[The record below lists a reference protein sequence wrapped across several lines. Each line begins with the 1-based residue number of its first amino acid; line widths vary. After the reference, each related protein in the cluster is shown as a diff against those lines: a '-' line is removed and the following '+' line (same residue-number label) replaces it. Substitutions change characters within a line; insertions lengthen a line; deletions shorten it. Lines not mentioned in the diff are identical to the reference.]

1 MRQFKKSSILFL
13 ILLLSSGSVFAE
25 RKVYDI
31 RVDRENIYNQAQN
44 HRNRL
49 DTKFKSELNSE
60 LNKLG
65 STATKQQ
72 KNKVFDKLRAKY
84 MQKHKVL
91 DSAMTRLARGR
102 EFKRNELLKKAFK
115 KVKVKF
121 PAMTGT
127 PPGKTGGI
135 LTDIDLSTIS
145 KKDAKKVY
153 GMLKKMFGK
162 VNVTMANGTISVAN
176 LDTTAFYPMKGG
188 RYAPSTYNNSE
199 YMHYFDK
206 HAPVGNATSQLNVR
220 KDYVYDNV
228 KKMHSDLT
236 SSPKSLLKDP
246 DKLRNMSKSAFR
258 LHGTTGGGK
267 PVGPDRNA
275 YKDSKKLLARF
286 EKSLANGKPMK
297 LSTIDK
303 ALLISKQ
310 KLSAEAVGLY
320 PPGASESEKLTAI
333 RKYRK
338 EIKTIVNDSLE
349 MAQNWDDTIEQ
360 QLKRKYNKA
369 VRKGKT
375 AKASAIKKAMME
387 MRARKIR
394 AKIGIMK
401 NGGSD
406 LLAESMGMKVDTT
419 EIAAGKTATGKAAT
433 GKAATGKTVVKTYYD
448 PQTKKHLSKAQLH
461 KRILKKDLKGLK
473 DLSKMDEA
481 FVAKQHAKNQK
492 RHKLVKAVQ
501 AKTGTATKTSHIAT
515 KSSLRATD
523 LADDVGSKT
532 KVVFRKSAQKLR
544 IIGKKIA
551 PQLAARAGFGKAL
564 GWVGFLAA
572 LPQSMKDSEELTK
585 TWITAD
591 DTDVSVYAKQFTS
604 LSLHAS
610 GAKYMFDMFSNNVE
624 NRVLEFKQNNPGA
637 WQNMTFQERIEVR
650 KQSFKNAIWK
660 TSGQMGKAIVVDM
673 PKAMIMNTYNAAKEG
688 TGLLGDKLDERSANK
703 RMKQTQ
709 DILQQKKTQ
718 IALRSSDAKRDWQS
732 LHKAY
737 EKKHGKA
744 TQNYLK
750 NPPKPI
756 GNEQGANYEELLDL
770 TYGQEIAN
778 SLDKARQDYKDA
790 IKKAGGRKSGPGVS
804 VALKRISSVTEM
816 MEDYVSD
823 PRNARKSGKAAQR
836 LKEYQASVD
845 KAQKEIKKQQSDA
858 AKSKVKPKPKSTS
871 KGNGTGIQVTSARYG
886 KSKFCDATG
895 FAKGQCDGKKA
906 CSFQVGNNM
915 CGDPEFGVV
924 KELKYTYKCVGG
936 AAVSSTISEYNVAQ
950 MECSESEKAS
960 SSTDTSSTGASSTR
974 IGPIR
979 MSKSN
984 KVTYKSTSS
993 EVDRK
998 YLSYITALQLFRA
1011 LDDDH
1016 EYKAKAKSQLDV
1028 KYKIYMDA
1036 KRNSK

>member
-1 MRQFKKSSILFL
+1 MRQFKKTSILFL

-145 KKDAKKVY
+145 KEDAKKVY

-258 LHGTTGGGK
+258 LHGTTGGGN
-267 PVGPDRNA
+267 PVGTDRNA

-360 QLKRKYNKA
+360 QLKRKYSNA
-369 VRKGKT
+369 VKKGKT
-375 AKASAIKKAMME
+375 TKASTIKKEMME
-387 MRARKIR
+387 MRARKVR
-394 AKIGIMK
+394 AKLGIIN

-406 LLAESMGMKVDTT
+406 MLAESMGMETGEAKTLIDKTKARTKANTKVT
-419 EIAAGKTATGKAAT
+419 
-433 GKAATGKTVVKTYYD
+433 KTYYD
-448 PQTKKHLSKAQLH
+448 PETKKYINKAQLRQ
-461 KRILKKDLKGLK
+461 RIIKD
-473 DLSKMDEA
+473 DLQALRDMSKMDDT
-481 FVAKQHAKNQK
+481 FVAKQHAKNPK
-492 RHKLVKAVQ
+492 RQKLVKTVQ
-501 AKTGTATKTSHIAT
+501 VKTVTATNSSQITTKTSQ
-515 KSSLRATD
+515 RVTD

-532 KVVFRKSAQKLR
+532 KGVFRKSAQKMR

-591 DTDVSVYAKQFTS
+591 DTDVTVYAKQFTS

-673 PKAMIMNTYNAAKEG
+673 PKAMVMNTYHAAKEG
-688 TGLLGDKLDERSANK
+688 TGLLGDKLNERSATK

-709 DILQQKKTQ
+709 DILLQKKTQ

-744 TQNYLK
+744 TQDYLK

-756 GNEQGANYEELLDL
+756 GNKQGADYEELLDL

-960 SSTDTSSTGASSTR
+960 SSTDTSSTG

-984 KVTYKSTSS
+984 KITYKSTSS
-993 EVDRK
+993 ELESK

>member
-1 MRQFKKSSILFL
+1 MKQFKKTSILFL

-72 KNKVFDKLRAKY
+72 KNKVFDRLRAKY

-145 KKDAKKVY
+145 KEDAKKVY

-258 LHGTTGGGK
+258 LHGTTGGGN

-360 QLKRKYNKA
+360 QLKRKYSKA

-375 AKASAIKKAMME
+375 TKASTIKKEMME
-387 MRARKIR
+387 MRARKVR
-394 AKIGIMK
+394 AKLGIIN

-406 LLAESMGMKVDTT
+406 MLAESMGMQADT
-419 EIAAGKTATGKAAT
+419 AKTATGK
-433 GKAATGKTVVKTYYD
+433 VKTYYD
-448 PQTKKHLSKAQLH
+448 PKTKKHINKTQLRQ
-461 KRILKKDLKGLK
+461 RIIKD
-473 DLSKMDEA
+473 DLQALRDMSKMDDT
-481 FVAKQHAKNQK
+481 FVAKQHAKNPK
-492 RHKLVKAVQ
+492 RQKLVKTVQ
-501 AKTGTATKTSHIAT
+501 VKTVTSTNSSQITTKTSQ
-515 KSSLRATD
+515 RVTD
-523 LADDVGSKT
+523 LADDAVGKT
-532 KVVFRKSAQKLR
+532 KGVFRKSAQKMR

-591 DTDVSVYAKQFTS
+591 DTDVTVYAKQFTS

-624 NRVLEFKQNNPGA
+624 NRVIEFKQDNPGA
-637 WQNMTFQERIEVR
+637 WKNMTFQERIEVR
-650 KQSFKNAIWK
+650 KQSFKSAIWK
-660 TSGQMGKAIVVDM
+660 TGGQMGKAIVVDM
-673 PKAMIMNTYNAAKEG
+673 PKAMVMNTYNAAKQG
-688 TGLLGDKLDERSANK
+688 TGLLGDKLNERSAIK

-709 DILQQKKTQ
+709 NILQQKKTQ
-718 IALRSSDAKRDWQS
+718 IALRSSDAKRDWQT

-737 EKKHGKA
+737 EKKHGKV
-744 TQNYLK
+744 TQEYLK
-750 NPPKPI
+750 NPPKSM
-756 GNEQGANYEELLDL
+756 GGKQKVDYENLLDL
-770 TYGQEIAN
+770 AYGQEIADG
-778 SLDKARQDYKDA
+778 LAQARKDYKDA
-790 IKKAGGRKSGPGVS
+790 IKKAGGRKSGPAVS
-804 VALKRISSVTEM
+804 QALKRISSVTEM
-816 MEDYVSD
+816 MKDYVSD

-845 KAQKEIKKQQSDA
+845 KAQKEIKKQQSDV
-858 AKSKVKPKPKSTS
+858 AKSKPKSTS
-871 KGNGTGIQVTSARYG
+871 KGKGIRVSSARYG
-886 KSKFCDATG
+886 MSKFCDATG
-895 FAKGQCDGKKA
+895 FAKGECDGKKS

-924 KELKYTYKCVGG
+924 KELSYSYRCAGG
-936 AAVSSTISEYNVAQ
+936 GTVQLTTREYQQAIF
-950 MECSESEKAS
+950 ECSESEKAS
-960 SSTDTSSTGASSTR
+960 SSTDTSSTDTSSTGASSTG

-993 EVDRK
+993 ELDRK

-1036 KRNSK
+1036 KRKSK